1 MSFVFVFVIE
11 HTFCFGF
18 LLDIY
23 LIYSIIRYA
32 IAPPSIENMVLIS
45 AMVFFWFHCFV
56 PHFFGH
62 SFFGLTFELMFLQA

>member
-45 AMVFFWFHCFV
+45 AMVFFLVSLFCSPLFRTFFFWFNV
-56 PHFFGH
+56 
-62 SFFGLTFELMFLQA
+62 

>member
-32 IAPPSIENMVLIS
+32 IAPPPHPHPLKT
-45 AMVFFWFHCFV
+45 WFLSVQWF
-56 PHFFGH
+56 FFG
-62 SFFGLTFELMFLQA
+62 FIVLFPTFSDILFLV